1 MNNPVTISHDKALS
15 IIANHGWTGTDQTAT
30 FNGQWVESGTSF
42 YEMVGN
48 KEEYTRREVY
58 VWLGYSFI
66 EERFG

>member
-1 MNNPVTISHDKALS
+1 MVTKARALK
-15 IIANHGWTGTDQTAT
+15 IIEQHGWTPTQQTAT
-30 FNGQWVESGTSF
+30 YQGEWVESGTSF
-42 YEMVGN
+42 YETVGN